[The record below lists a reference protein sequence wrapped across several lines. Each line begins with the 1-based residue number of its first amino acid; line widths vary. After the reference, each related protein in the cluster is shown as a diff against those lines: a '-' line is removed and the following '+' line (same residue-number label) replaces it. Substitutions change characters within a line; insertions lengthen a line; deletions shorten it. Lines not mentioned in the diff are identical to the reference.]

1 MNEYNASCDE
11 CWKGG
16 RTVHEVNVYTN
27 MYLKKGFVTYLSLF
41 FRNIL
46 HRINKGRY
54 LLTHCNSGLMCLAL
68 LSVKLAVQ
76 VLPTLKS
83 GKFGI

>member
-27 MYLKKGFVTYLSLF
+27 MYLKKAFVTYLSLF

-54 LLTHCNSGLMCLAL
+54 LLTHYNSGLMCLAL

>member
-1 MNEYNASCDE
+1 MNEYNGSCDE

-27 MYLKKGFVTYLSLF
+27 MYLKRDLSPICHCF

-46 HRINKGRY
+46 HRINKGIY
-54 LLTHCNSGLMCLAL
+54 LPTHCNSGLMCLAL

-76 VLPTLKS
+76 VVPTLKS